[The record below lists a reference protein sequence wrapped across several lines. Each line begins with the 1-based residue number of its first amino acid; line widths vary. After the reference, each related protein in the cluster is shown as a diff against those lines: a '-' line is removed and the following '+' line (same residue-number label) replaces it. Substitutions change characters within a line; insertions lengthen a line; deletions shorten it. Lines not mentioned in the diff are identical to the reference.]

1 MNAVDV
7 KLASEQELIL
17 EWVAGASSD
26 MIADSAVALI
36 LGIDRSPASVKR
48 KSTVQTYSIGT

>member
-7 KLASEQELIL
+7 KLASDQELIL

-48 KSTVQTYSIGT
+48 MLTLLYWT